1 MLDEVLLGEAGLR
14 DDGADAPPKRL
25 AAVGQRLGPV
35 HLGQVHVDERQVP
48 TRLGVAARERHRVL
62 RRRRA
67 RDVNVVDLLYLHCC
81 RCSLGGARF
90 PTCKFRDTGYMYA
103 AHHHSCENENRQ

>member
-14 DDGADAPPKRL
+14 DDSADAPPERL
-25 AAVGQRLGPV
+25 AAVGRCLVPV
-35 HLGQVHVDERQVP
+35 HPAKVHVDERQVP
-48 TRLGVAARERHRVL
+48 ARLGVAALELDRML

-67 RDVNVVDLLYLHCC
+67 RDVNVVDLLYLHYR

-90 PTCKFRDTGYMYA
+90 PT
-103 AHHHSCENENRQ
+103 